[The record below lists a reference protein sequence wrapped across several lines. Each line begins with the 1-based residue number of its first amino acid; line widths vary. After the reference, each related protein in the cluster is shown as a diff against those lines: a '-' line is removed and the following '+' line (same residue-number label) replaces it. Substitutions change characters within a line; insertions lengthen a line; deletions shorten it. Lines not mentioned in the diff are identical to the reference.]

1 MKRILSMAAVLAI
14 SGTAMAEDQFSL
26 ATGFDYSTGKYGTS
40 TTTDILYV
48 PVVAKYETGDWT
60 FKLTVPYIS
69 VTGTSSGVV
78 RGMGRVM
85 PARAAGMAGGGMGM
99 GSTTTT
105 TTTSNSASGLG
116 DIVAAVGYNIYD
128 EDALAFDLVGKAK
141 LGTANENQGLGTGKN
156 DYSLQ
161 LDGYYTVD
169 KTTAFATAGYKVVGV
184 PAGFTLNNVAFGT
197 LGASRKLSDKTSAGV
212 MLDVMQSASPL
223 GTAPVE
229 ATFFVTK
236 NLSKTLKVQAN
247 VLKGFSN
254 GSPNVGAGAM
264 ITSIF

>member
-1 MKRILSMAAVLAI
+1 MAAVLAI
-14 SGTAMAEDQFSL
+14 SGTAFAEDQFSL

-60 FKLTVPYIS
+60 FKLTVPYVS
-69 VTGTSSGVV
+69 VTGTSSGVI
-78 RGMGRVM
+78 RGMGRVL
-85 PARAAGMAGGGMGM
+85 PSKGAGKAGAGMGM
-99 GSTTTT
+99 GTTTT

-116 DIVAAVGYNIYD
+116 DVVAAVGYNIYD
-128 EDALAFDLVGKAK
+128 QDELALDLVGKAK

-156 DYSLQ
+156 DYSAQ
-161 LDGYYTVD
+161 LDGYYTVG

-197 LGASRKLSDKTSAGV
+197 LGASRKLGDKTSAGV

-247 VLKGFSN
+247 VLKGFSK

-264 ITSIF
+264 IISIF